1 MRQFCL
7 HLIALSALAVGA
19 TPAFAGSPFY
29 DMPDAA
35 QTSDTTPHSVA
46 YRQEGHFTCSYNERR
61 TRLERKNCGGVR
73 Y

>member
-7 HLIALSALAVGA
+7 HLTALSILAIGA

-29 DMPDAA
+29 DKPDAA
-35 QTSDTTPHSVA
+35 QASDATAHPIA
-46 YRQEGHFTCSYNERR
+46 QRQEGHFTCSYNERR
-61 TRLERKNCGGVR
+61 TRLERKNCGGAR

>member
-7 HLIALSALAVGA
+7 HLIALSTLAVGA

-29 DMPDAA
+29 DMSDSA
-35 QTSDTTPHSVA
+35 QTSDTTSHPVA
-46 YRQEGHFTCSYNERR
+46 QRQEGHFTCSYNERR